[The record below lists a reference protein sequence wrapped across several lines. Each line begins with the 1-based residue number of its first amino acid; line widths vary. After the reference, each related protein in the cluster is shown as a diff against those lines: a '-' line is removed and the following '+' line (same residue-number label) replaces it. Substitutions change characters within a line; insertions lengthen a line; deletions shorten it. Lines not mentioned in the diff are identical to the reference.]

1 MKQIDN
7 QGAGLDEKWCRC
19 AWFMA
24 GVGVGD
30 AVRRVAEH
38 TATDGMGS
46 SLIAPAYAVKEV
58 VNVGSY
64 IIRRLLLVFPL
75 LLGITIITY
84 TVISFAPGDPI
95 TALIDPNE
103 MNVLSQADLQRMRE
117 DLGLNKPVP
126 VRYLLWLK
134 EVVRGNLGYSLQNH
148 QPVTQLILQR
158 LPASM
163 ALSVTSIVLALVVG
177 VALGVISALK
187 QYSPLDY
194 LLTIGAF
201 FGLSV
206 PNFFFALLGIF
217 FIGVKLKWLP
227 IFGMWTPG
235 QPTTLNLDLVRHA
248 LLPIVAMTIGHVA
261 GYMRYAR
268 AATLEALSGDYVTTA
283 RAKGLRESV
292 VLWVHVFRNAL
303 LPLVTIAG
311 LALPA
316 LIGGSFVIETIF
328 SWPGIGLLGYTALLQ
343 RDYPLQMGIALMSA
357 VAVLLANLLTD
368 VVYAFVD
375 PRIRYD

>member
-1 MKQIDN
+1 
-7 QGAGLDEKWCRC
+7 
-19 AWFMA
+19 
-24 GVGVGD
+24 
-30 AVRRVAEH
+30 
-38 TATDGMGS
+38 MGH
-46 SLIAPAYAVKEV
+46 YV
-58 VNVGSY
+58 
-64 IIRRLLLVFPL
+64 IRRLLLVIPL

-84 TVISFAPGDPI
+84 TVINLAPGDPI

-103 MNVLSQADLQRMRE
+103 MNVLSKADLQRMRA
-117 DLGLNKPVP
+117 DLGLNQPLP

-134 EVVRGNLGYSLQNH
+134 EAARGNLGFSIQNR
-148 QPVTQLILQR
+148 QPVVRLILQR

-163 ALSVTSIVLALVVG
+163 ALSVTSIVLALLLG
-177 VALGVISALK
+177 VALGVVSALK
-187 QYSPLDY
+187 QYSVLDY
-194 LLTIGAF
+194 GLTVGAF

-235 QPTTLNLDLVRHA
+235 QPTTVNLDLVRHA
-248 LLPIVAMTIGHVA
+248 ILPVTALTISHIA

-268 AATLEALSGDYVTTA
+268 AATLDALAGDYVTTA
-283 RAKGLRESV
+283 RAKGLREGV

-316 LIGGSFVIETIF
+316 LIGGSFVIETLF
-328 SWPGIGLLGYTALLQ
+328 SWPGIGLLGYTAILQ
-343 RDYPLQMGIALMSA
+343 RDYPLQMGIALLSA
-357 VAVLLANLLTD
+357 VAVLLANLVTD
-368 VVYAFVD
+368 LAYAFVD